1 MRAIVVVVVGILA
14 VSLDALSQPAP
25 PPPVTSPVPGEPLKP
40 PAPAVAIT
48 PPAGSAAAPTATPA
62 MATAPP
68 SEMADTTA
76 TTKTSTPVADSV
88 TTTAPAAP
96 ASLTFAGI
104 TISGSLDAY
113 ASINPARSATNAAP
127 NQLYAFETQAN
138 GASVSLAKIALERK
152 PAPVGFRLDVGFGQT
167 IDIVNA
173 TDTASGMGHDI
184 MRNLE
189 QAYVS
194 WAATPSL
201 TLKIGKLV
209 THHGLEV
216 IESQANWNYT
226 HSLLFSFAIPFT
238 QTGIAADW
246 VATDKVEATLFIV
259 NGLNNTFEG
268 NAFKS
273 PGFQVIYKP
282 TAEVALI
289 QNFSA
294 FNEAPGDAGGLTRF
308 DNAVYLFDT
317 VATYTPFAA
326 LELALNSDVAYD
338 ATLPSDKFLGGVA
351 AYARWHTSAKSAL
364 SARGEIFHDNS
375 SQTLGIVMPMKGNIA
390 EATGTFSYAPS
401 DGLLLRGEARFD
413 QGFGEFKPFTDKAG
427 AEMSSADQVT
437 FTLGAVAAF

>member
-1 MRAIVVVVVGILA
+1 MRAIVVVVLGLLA
-14 VSLDALSQPAP
+14 VSLDAKAQPVSPPTASDPAP
-25 PPPVTSPVPGEPLKP
+25 PAATPAVAVAPPVT
-40 PAPAVAIT
+40 AT
-48 PPAGSAAAPTATPA
+48 PPATPA
-62 MATAPP
+62 VPAVTAAGDP
-68 SEMADTTA
+68 ADA
-76 TTKTSTPVADSV
+76 TTSTSKTSTPPSS
-88 TTTAPAAP
+88 AAP
-96 ASLTFAGI
+96 AVTTALPAPLTFAGI

-113 ASINPARSATNAAP
+113 ASVNPARSATNAAP

-138 GASVSLAKIALERK
+138 GASVSLAKIAVERK

-167 IDIVNA
+167 IDIVNG
-173 TDTASGMGHDI
+173 TDTAAGMGHDI

-194 WAATPSL
+194 WAATSSL

-209 THHGLEV
+209 THHGMEV
-216 IESQANWNYT
+216 IESQSNWNYT
-226 HSLLFSFAIPFT
+226 HSLLFAFAIPFT

-246 VATDKVEATLFIV
+246 VATDKLEATLFVV

-273 PGFQVIYKP
+273 PGFQVVYKP
-282 TAEVALI
+282 TSEVALI

-294 FNEAPGDAGGLTRF
+294 FNELPGDAGGLTRF

-317 VATYTPFAA
+317 VATYTPLAD

-351 AYARWHTSAKSAL
+351 AYARWHTGDKSAL
-364 SARGEIFHDNS
+364 SGRAEIFHDNS

-401 DGLLLRGEARFD
+401 NGLLLRGEARFD
-413 QGFGEFKPFTDKAG
+413 RGFGDFKPFTDKAG
-427 AEMSSADQVT
+427 AEMSSAQQIT